1 MMFMLWYVFIN
12 SKDLASAP
20 SSSNMMNALFLSWFL
35 NVVIRNFRMSR
46 GGRLLL
52 DENPKWYEV
61 AEHIITKV
69 EVNTQILSTLKNAK
83 SI

>member
-12 SKDLASAP
+12 SKDLASDP
-20 SSSNMMNALFLSWFL
+20 SSSNMMNATFLSWFL

-52 DENPKWYEV
+52 DENPKGYEL
-61 AEHIITKV
+61 AENIPTRV
-69 EVNTQILSTLKNAK
+69 EVNTRMLSKF
-83 SI
+83 